1 MPELPE
7 VETVRCGLIRLVQG
21 RTIESVDLLWPKT
34 IEGNSQQILK
44 QLVGKKI
51 NTIDRRGK
59 FLLFRLS
66 GNDTLVSHLRMEG
79 KYNTVP
85 RGTTPEKHVCVIFH
99 LDADTDL
106 WYLDTRKF
114 GRMQFVPTGAE
125 NQLVPGIK
133 KMGPEPTDHEL
144 TIDYLQSIMQ
154 KSRKIIKPFLLDQS
168 NLAGLGNIYVDEVLW
183 QSKIHP
189 EQPVNLVTLAEI
201 TKLRANIIT
210 EIQRAIDHH
219 GTTVHSYTNAFGEAG
234 AFQNQLQAYGRVGEP
249 CLRCGTPLVK
259 IKVAQRGTTFCP
271 QCQRIHQ

>member
-7 VETVRCGLIRLVQG
+7 VETVRRGLLHLVQK
-21 RTIESVDLLWPKT
+21 RQIKAVELLWPKT
-34 IEGNSQQILK
+34 IEGDVLAIIKALANRTIED
-44 QLVGKKI
+44 
-51 NTIDRRGK
+51 IDRRGK

-66 GNDTLVSHLRMEG
+66 GDYTLVSHLRMEG

-85 RGTTPEKHVCVIFH
+85 AGIPPEKHVCVVFH
-99 LDADTDL
+99 LDHDTDL

-114 GRMQFVPTGAE
+114 GRMQFVPTGME

-133 KMGPEPTDHEL
+133 KMGPEPTEDDL
-144 TIDYLQSIMQ
+144 TTEYLVEIMA

-189 EQPVNLVTLAEI
+189 EQPVNTVTLAEI
-201 TKLRANIIT
+201 TELRANIIS
-210 EIQRAIDHH
+210 EIKRAIEHH

-234 AFQNQLQAYGRVGEP
+234 AFQNELQAYGRNGEP
-249 CLRCGTPLVK
+249 CLRCGTLMQK
-259 IKVAQRGTTFCP
+259 MKVAQRGTTYCP
-271 QCQRIHQ
+271 QCQQIHA

>member
-7 VETVRCGLIRLVQG
+7 VETVRRGLMRLVQG
-21 RTIESVDLLWPKT
+21 RKIESVELLWPKT
-34 IEGNSQQILK
+34 IEGDTTKILE
-44 QLVGKKI
+44 QLVNKTI
-51 NTIDRRGK
+51 EDIDRRGK

-66 GNDTLVSHLRMEG
+66 GEDTLVSHLRMEG

-114 GRMQFVPTGAE
+114 GRMQFVPTGLE

-133 KMGPEPTDHEL
+133 KMGPEPTDETL
-144 TIDYLQSIMQ
+144 TVAYMQEIMQ

-183 QSKIHP
+183 QSQIHP

-201 TKLRANIIT
+201 KRLRINIIN
-210 EIQRAIDHH
+210 EIARAIEHH

-234 AFQNQLQAYGRVGEP
+234 AFQNELQAYGRVGEP
-249 CLRCGTPLVK
+249 CLRCGQPMVK
-259 IKVAQRGTTFCP
+259 IKVAQRGTTYCP
-271 QCQRIHQ
+271 NCQRIHD